1 MKGVILAA
9 GKGTRLL
16 PVTKVLNKSLVLVY
30 DKPLIYYPIQTL
42 KDSGVNEILII
53 ARPGHGGQFL
63 DLLGSGKDLGVK
75 LTYDVQEEALGIAHG
90 LAIAEDFADGGK
102 IAFILADNI
111 FEDTFTGTV
120 RKFDAEGHGAVNAIT
135 KVSDPERS
143 GVVEMQNGKVMSIEE
158 KPKFPKSN
166 LISCGFYLFDNQ
178 VFDII
183 RTLKPSQRGEY
194 EISDLLKA
202 YLARDKLSTIEVKGK
217 WIDAGT
223 FDSLLEANIYSAKKR
238 RGKKTSK

>member
-1 MKGVILAA
+1 MKGVVLAA

-42 KDSGVNEILII
+42 KDSGINDILII

-63 DLLGSGKDLGVK
+63 DLLGSGKEFGVK

-90 LAIAEDFADGGK
+90 LAIAEDFSDGGS

-111 FEDTFTGTV
+111 FEDTFPDAV
-120 RKFDAEGHGAVNAIT
+120 RRFDAESNGAVIAI
-135 KVSDPERS
+135 KEVKDPHRFGIAEVDKDR
-143 GVVEMQNGKVMSIEE
+143 VVSIEE
-158 KPKFPKSN
+158 KPSEPKS
-166 LISCGFYLFDNQ
+166 SMAVTGFYLYDKT

-183 RTLKPSQRGEY
+183 RTIKPSERGEY
-194 EISDLLKA
+194 EITDVNKA
-202 YLARDKLSTIEVKGK
+202 YLKRGKLSAIRVLGK

-223 FDSLLEANIYSAKKR
+223 FDSLLEASMYSAERHKS
-238 RGKKTSK
+238 GK

>member
-30 DKPLIYYPIQTL
+30 DKPLIFYPIETL
-42 KDSGVNEILII
+42 KNSGVNEILII

-63 DLLGSGKDLGVK
+63 DLLGSGKELGVK

-90 LAIAEDFADGGK
+90 LAIAEDFADGGN

-111 FEDTFTGTV
+111 FEDTFSDAV
-120 RKFDAEGHGAVNAIT
+120 RKFDAESSGAVVAIKEVKDPHRFGIAEVNND
-135 KVSDPERS
+135 KV
-143 GVVEMQNGKVMSIEE
+143 VSIEE
-158 KPKFPKSN
+158 KPKQPRSS
-166 LISCGFYLFDNQ
+166 LAVTGFYIYDKT

-183 RTLKPSQRGEY
+183 RTVKPSERGEY
-194 EISDLLKA
+194 EITDVNKA
-202 YLARDKLSTIEVKGK
+202 YLERGKLSAIQVKGK

-223 FDSLLEANIYSAKKR
+223 FDSLLEASIYVAEKR
-238 RGKKTSK
+238 RSKSSL